1 MKTLHERT
9 RLLAETWFASLEE
22 RNKEGILNHYG
33 AMPAV
38 EAEYWA
44 GRSGPAWCWWVLA
57 ILPLDT
63 QAQVTFHISILSM
76 FVIMFSG

>member
-22 RNKEGILNHYG
+22 RNKDGILNHYG
-33 AMPAV
+33 AMPGV

-63 QAQVTFHISILSM
+63 QAQVTQSHF
-76 FVIMFSG
+76 